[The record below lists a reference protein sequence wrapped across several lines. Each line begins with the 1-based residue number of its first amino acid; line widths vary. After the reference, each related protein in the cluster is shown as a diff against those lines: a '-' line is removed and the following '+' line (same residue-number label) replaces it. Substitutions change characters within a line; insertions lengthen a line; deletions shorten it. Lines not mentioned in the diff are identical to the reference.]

1 MNPVADTLVADRP
14 APGLHGRAHAR
25 LFNDGGLFASANVLW
40 KTKRFAASVL
50 LAASDDELELEVDGE
65 RARFGVGVVRPFT
78 TTLLDARQQPF
89 VCLDLSPDHAEYHGL
104 ARITGRGC
112 LGLPRERFAG
122 LAATLRE
129 FHAGGMRGHDSYRLF
144 RRITNL
150 ALTLLPASPP
160 LDARVVQ
167 AKALLEHK
175 PTLGAD
181 ALASACGLSAQ
192 RLSQLFAQELHITP
206 RQYTQWLKIK
216 AALRLTNSGLTLTEI
231 AAEAGFADSA
241 HFCKVWTQIY
251 GASPTYFFCNDEVNV
266 FPKPRA
272 ALQAS
277 RLKSRNAPNSHERMP
292 TTSV

>member
-1 MNPVADTLVADRP
+1 MSPAVDAPVADQP
-14 APGLHGRAHAR
+14 APRLHGRAHAR
-25 LFNDGGLFASANVLW
+25 LFDDGGLFASANVLW
-40 KTKRFAASVL
+40 KTKRFAATVL
-50 LAASDDELELEVDGE
+50 LAASDDDFELEVDGE
-65 RARFGVGVVRPFT
+65 RERFGVAIVRPFT
-78 TTLLDARQQPF
+78 TTLLDALQQPF
-89 VCLDLSPDHAEYHGL
+89 VALDLSPDHAEYHAF
-104 ARITGRGC
+104 ARIAGRGC

-129 FHAGGMRGHDSYRLF
+129 FHSGGMRGHDSYRLF

-167 AKALLEHK
+167 AKALLDRN
-175 PTLGAD
+175 PALNAD

-192 RLSQLFAQELHITP
+192 RLSQLFAHELHFTL

-241 HFCKVWTQIY
+241 HFCKVWAQIY
-251 GASPTYFFCNDEVNV
+251 GASPTYFFCNDEVEV
-266 FPKPRA
+266 FPKP
-272 ALQAS
+272 QAS